1 MILTCPE
8 CTTSYE
14 APAELLGPTGRKVK
28 CHKCSHIWLASPDAA
43 ADPPEPAGED
53 NAPDEEDVAGSG
65 DEFDFDDLIVRSCKP
80 EDEPVAEE
88 DTPNGE
94 AKDEDPETGASVEAS
109 DFDEQFASEDQ
120 LADENQTTEAP
131 DEIGSGDETGVVD
144 VETIATI
151 ERARDRKLREGDRS
165 RFAQVRRYG
174 AIAASLIILLGGLV
188 VFRDYVVRFAPGSAR
203 LFALAGLEVN
213 LRGLEFREIVYARE
227 FEDGIPVLA
236 VRGEIV
242 NVTEE
247 PVLLPPI
254 RFSLRD
260 SRSQEVYYWTG
271 SAGPDFLAPS
281 GVVPFESRLASPPA
295 GAEEVLVRFA
305 GR

>member
-8 CTTSYE
+8 CTTSYD

-28 CHKCSHIWLASPDAA
+28 CHKCEHIWLATPDTV
-43 ADPPEPAGED
+43 ADPTETFDEFNALLEED
-53 NAPDEEDVAGSG
+53 NADST
-65 DEFDFDDLIVRSCKP
+65 DEFEFDDLIVRTCKP
-80 EDEPVAEE
+80 EDEPSTEG

-94 AKDEDPETGASVEAS
+94 ADDGDPETGAVVEAS
-109 DFDEQFASEDQ
+109 DFDEQFESEEQ
-120 LADENQTTEAP
+120 AVETPDENS
-131 DEIGSGDETGVVD
+131 SGDEAGIVD
-144 VETIATI
+144 VETIATVG
-151 ERARDRKLREGDRS
+151 RAQDRKLREVDGS
-165 RFAQVRRYG
+165 TFARVRRYG

-203 LFALAGLEVN
+203 LFALTGLEVN
-213 LRGLEFREIVYARE
+213 LRGLEFRDIVYARE

-247 PVLLPPI
+247 PVLLPEI

-271 SAGPDFLAPS
+271 SAGPDLLAPS

-295 GAEEVLVRFA
+295 GAEEILVRFA